1 MLIKEVNMLNC
12 ALLMTKEYC
21 SENIQEFI
29 TDKDIFIIHSS
40 QTKQRYRAILLV
52 PNIDMIFDF
61 AYDGDTNTYS
71 LETYD
76 KTSVQIYTTNLM

>member
-40 QTKQRYRAILLV
+40 QTK
-52 PNIDMIFDF
+52 
-61 AYDGDTNTYS
+61 
-71 LETYD
+71 
-76 KTSVQIYTTNLM
+76 